1 VSVEQDG
8 AGNGRADLRPIF
20 RAVGKTGSRRALRLE
35 RVFWKT
41 LRAMA
46 KANHTSIA
54 FLVEELASG
63 EAALA
68 TNLSSAIRAACADWL
83 SDEAESLS
91 RIASLA
97 TVNSIL
103 AACPSPAFALSASKA
118 ILSFNAPFQ
127 QFVRRQL
134 PFSPTAENKNELR
147 LALDMSVKDVFD
159 RLEGTHDKPV
169 SSGFAIGAGERRFRG
184 QLNLV
189 RAPVRQPPVLLAF
202 VA

>member
-1 VSVEQDG
+1 MSVEQEG
-8 AGNGRADLRPIF
+8 SGRADLRPIF
-20 RAVGKTGSRRALRLE
+20 RAVGKAGSRRALRLE
-35 RVFWKT
+35 RIFWET
-41 LRAMA
+41 LRAVA
-46 KANHTSIA
+46 RANHTSVA
-54 FLVEELASG
+54 ALVEELAAG
-63 EAALA
+63 ETAMA
-68 TNLSSAIRAACADWL
+68 TNLSSAIRVACADWL
-83 SDEAESLS
+83 SGEVESLS
-91 RIASLA
+91 KIASLA

-103 AACPSPAFALSASKA
+103 TACPSAAFALSASKA

-127 QFVRRQL
+127 LFVRRQL

-147 LALDMSVKDVFD
+147 LALDMSLKDVFD
-159 RLEGTHDKPV
+159 RLDASHGNPV